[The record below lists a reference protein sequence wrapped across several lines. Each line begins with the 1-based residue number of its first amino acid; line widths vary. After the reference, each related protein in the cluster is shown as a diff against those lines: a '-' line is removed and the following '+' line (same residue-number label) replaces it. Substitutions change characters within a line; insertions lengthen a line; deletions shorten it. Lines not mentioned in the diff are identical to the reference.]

1 MNDASTLPPGNQVEE
16 GSVDLRRYFSI
27 FMKYKWNI
35 LGLTLMV
42 YLLAVVYTNSLTPI
56 YTATTTLL
64 IDTGSDKAK
73 LVSIEEIYSVRPSNK
88 FFQTQIRII
97 TSRPVIEKL
106 VTKLE
111 LIKHPEFD
119 PHIEKPKKFDI
130 SAMFQDWLPKEWS
143 AESKPVLSDQ
153 QIFDMTVKR
162 VQDALSVNMVSGSDL
177 MNISFSSPDRE
188 LAAKVPNALADIYIE
203 NDMEARLAMTRKATS
218 WLTER
223 LDSLRQK
230 LSQSEED
237 LQNYL
242 ESQELVDVSGV
253 KSIAAAQLTATNN
266 TLFEAR
272 QTLAQARTVYQ
283 QVQALKGKPMNAYET
298 IPEIIANPLYQ
309 SVKQLEVGQERKV
322 SELSQR
328 YGKKHPTMIAALSKL
343 ESAKQD
349 TKNQIRKL
357 IASIEKNYQA
367 AQNRVALLE
376 NNMKS
381 AEDKIQSISRKE
393 FRLSVLEREVETNRQ
408 LYDLFLK
415 RLKETGVSP
424 EPQSSTIG
432 RVINPALVP
441 GAPTKP
447 QKQRIIL
454 IVTLVGFLFATAL
467 VFVLEFLDNT
477 INSAEDVEEKLGTVL
492 LGVLPRIK
500 NSKSKQK
507 VEFMV
512 LQDDKS
518 PFAESIRTIR
528 TGIMLSGLDNP
539 HKVLLVT
546 SSVPS
551 EGKSTFAMNQAL
563 ALGQLKKT
571 LLIDADLRRPSIG
584 KNLGLS
590 VKTPGLT
597 ELVAGEKPF
606 NECVQRVEGLS
617 VDILLSGMIP
627 PNPLELLSSKHFKD
641 TLSQLEQEYEQI
653 VIDTAPAHAVS
664 DALVLSSYAKALVY
678 VIKADSTPH
687 QVALA
692 GLRRLQQAK
701 APVLGVILNQFEPV
715 KSSKYYGKYG
725 YYSAKSY
732 YGSYNYS

>member
-1 MNDASTLPPGNQVEE
+1 M
-16 GSVDLRRYFSI
+16 
-27 FMKYKWNI
+27 
-35 LGLTLMV
+35 
-42 YLLAVVYTNSLTPI
+42 
-56 YTATTTLL
+56 
-64 IDTGSDKAK
+64 
-73 LVSIEEIYSVRPSNK
+73 
-88 FFQTQIRII
+88 
-97 TSRPVIEKL
+97 
-106 VTKLE
+106 
-111 LIKHPEFD
+111 
-119 PHIEKPKKFDI
+119 
-130 SAMFQDWLPKEWS
+130 
-143 AESKPVLSDQ
+143 
-153 QIFDMTVKR
+153 
-162 VQDALSVNMVSGSDL
+162 
-177 MNISFSSPDRE
+177 
-188 LAAKVPNALADIYIE
+188 
-203 NDMEARLAMTRKATS
+203 
-218 WLTER
+218 
-223 LDSLRQK
+223 
-230 LSQSEED
+230 
-237 LQNYL
+237 
-242 ESQELVDVSGV
+242 
-253 KSIAAAQLTATNN
+253 
-266 TLFEAR
+266 
-272 QTLAQARTVYQ
+272 
-283 QVQALKGKPMNAYET
+283 
-298 IPEIIANPLYQ
+298 PEI
-309 SVKQLEVGQERKV
+309 
-322 SELSQR
+322 
-328 YGKKHPTMIAALSKL
+328 
-343 ESAKQD
+343 
-349 TKNQIRKL
+349 
-357 IASIEKNYQA
+357 
-367 AQNRVALLE
+367 
-376 NNMKS
+376 
-381 AEDKIQSISRKE
+381 
-393 FRLSVLEREVETNRQ
+393 
-408 LYDLFLK
+408 
-415 RLKETGVSP
+415 
-424 EPQSSTIG
+424 PQ
-432 RVINPALVP
+432 
-441 GAPTKP
+441 
-447 QKQRIIL
+447 
-454 IVTLVGFLFATAL
+454 
-467 VFVLEFLDNT
+467 
-477 INSAEDVEEKLGTVL
+477 DVEEKLGTVL